1 MGVIGLF
8 PTSPPA
14 LLDASHVVVDKVLWR
29 RGPRHLHCATPSH
42 EKLLSPMIRSCT
54 SCAHTTQFPTKAS
67 GNCILTALRYST
79 PDSGCL
85 DVVIWVGELASDRE
99 RGQGRA
105 LGDARMQDNN
115 THQAVPINEICDFR
129 WSRNKPMPA

>member
-54 SCAHTTQFPTKAS
+54 SCAHTHPVSHEGLRELHFDSSALQHS
-67 GNCILTALRYST
+67 GLRL
-79 PDSGCL
+79 P
-85 DVVIWVGELASDRE
+85 
-99 RGQGRA
+99 
-105 LGDARMQDNN
+105 
-115 THQAVPINEICDFR
+115 
-129 WSRNKPMPA
+129 